1 MRLRFRACS
10 HSRRVRA
17 CVRATPV
24 QRSTERKMTAAYQ
37 FRATFLAA
45 ILSIGLAN
53 NVASAESGNDE
64 SRDWIISGTE
74 LIKALEGISDN
85 GAPQG
90 EAGGIMSRARGSAY
104 IAGVA
109 DATSG
114 TGWCG
119 AGSVLPHELTD
130 RVYTHLRSVTPERL
144 KGSASTLVI
153 ETLAAIYPCPAN

>member
-1 MRLRFRACS
+1 
-10 HSRRVRA
+10 
-17 CVRATPV
+17 
-24 QRSTERKMTAAYQ
+24 MTAGYQ
-37 FRATFLAA
+37 FRAIFPAA
-45 ILSIGLAN
+45 ILSIGLAI

-64 SRDWIISGTE
+64 ARDWIISGTE
-74 LIKALEGISDN
+74 LMKVLEGKSDD
-85 GAPQG
+85 GALQS
-90 EAGGIMSRARGSAY
+90 EAGRIKSGARGSAY

-144 KGSASTLVI
+144 KGRASILVI
-153 ETLAAIYPCPAN
+153 EGLAAIFPCPTY

>member
-1 MRLRFRACS
+1 
-10 HSRRVRA
+10 
-17 CVRATPV
+17 
-24 QRSTERKMTAAYQ
+24 MTAAYQ
-37 FRATFLAA
+37 FRAIFLAA
-45 ILSIGLAN
+45 ILWTGLAI
-53 NVASAESGNDE
+53 NVASAETGNDVG
-64 SRDWIISGTE
+64 RDWIISGTE
-74 LIKALEGISDN
+74 LIEALEGKSDD
-85 GAPQG
+85 GALQS
-90 EAGGIMSRARGSAY
+90 EADRVKSRARGSAY

-153 ETLAAIYPCPAN
+153 ETLAAIYPCPGN